1 MLGKQFTLSQTQ
13 PKSWGGLGLK
23 KFSLMNQAMLAKQ
36 YWGTNHNQNSLLAR
50 TFMAKYFSRGSI
62 QNCSPKPHQSWFW
75 RSIIKFDNP
84 KLIGGRW
91 WIGKGNTIPLT
102 HQDWIKT
109 QPHNLNNPKILTHG
123 EQTWFEPF
131 IHILNVLIFCKFP
144 FPRLTLFVISC
155 YGNIQTMGIL
165 KSKQLINFFLRA
177 PFHHLK
183 TISGKLI
190 MEMEFGISYG

>member
-13 PKSWGGLGLK
+13 PKSQGGLGLK

-62 QNCSPKPHQSWFW
+62 QNCSPKLHQSWFW

-109 QPHNLNNPKILTHG
+109 QPHNLNNPNLASGIVADLIHQNTNTWRVDLVRTIYPYPQCADIL
-123 EQTWFEPF
+123 
-131 IHILNVLIFCKFP
+131 
-144 FPRLTLFVISC
+144 
-155 YGNIQTMGIL
+155 
-165 KSKQLINFFLRA
+165 
-177 PFHHLK
+177 
-183 TISGKLI
+183 
-190 MEMEFGISYG
+190 